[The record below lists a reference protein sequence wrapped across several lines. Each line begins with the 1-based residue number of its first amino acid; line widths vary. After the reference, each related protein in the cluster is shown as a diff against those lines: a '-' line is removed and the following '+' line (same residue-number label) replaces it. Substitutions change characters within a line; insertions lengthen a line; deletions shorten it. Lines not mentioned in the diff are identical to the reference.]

1 MTSSSLVSRF
11 APSDDRPALGSHL
24 VIRRVVQMGEVTW
37 VVKNPETDKYYNFND
52 AEWGVIEL
60 FDGTRTREEI
70 RDEYN
75 RRLQS
80 AGIDLQFILEYEEML
95 RNIEMLEQ
103 RGVRRHL
110 ALVEKFKTARK
121 RAADERAEG
130 FNPFFLLF
138 KVFDPNRVLDST
150 VRYVRWIWTPRT
162 FAISSLFFLFTI
174 VVFIANWQPIWA
186 GTIELY
192 SFLKKPLIDAIE
204 FFCILTVIG
213 AIHEFGHG
221 YATKIYGGEVHHMGI
236 ALLYFTPAFYC
247 DTTDSLLF
255 QNKWHRLWV
264 TTAGMYIEA
273 FICSAATITWL
284 LAYPDTVLHDL
295 AYKTMLFTGIS
306 TIFFNINP
314 LVKIDGYY
322 ALTSVLEIP
331 ELREESFRYLGT
343 LFQRQVL
350 RLNVEVPLVA
360 RRKRRIYWIYGAL
373 ALAYIGS
380 IMTFIGRLFFNFY
393 SHYFPNAAVVLLIVT
408 LYFIFRKRVRLFLRI
423 SRLFILDKKELLM
436 SRRMRKPLIAVAA
449 AVLLFIALPW
459 PRRMIRADAV
469 LRPATTV
476 QLQAPADGIIR
487 TVRVAEGDRVR
498 QRDVVVALSNP
509 QIESRVASLT
519 SERGMFAGEARTYR
533 QAAAPAELFAAEWR
547 ESAAARSLSK
557 EDTAHQNL
565 EVRSPIPGVILTRDL
580 QDARGRFVRAGS
592 VIAEVGDCRTMRAE
606 LQVSERLLGDLFL
619 GAPVS
624 LQLRA
629 QPWRTIRG
637 AIVSIAPSTSASSQV
652 AVRNQGLRPADE
664 PEKFVAVAIFDNP
677 DGILAPEMMGN
688 AKIYGR
694 RSSYVVQVWR
704 GARRWVQSMFW

>member
-1 MTSSSLVSRF
+1 MTSLSLVSRF

-24 VIRRVVQMGEVTW
+24 VIRRQIQMGEVFW
-37 VVKNPETDKYYNFND
+37 VIKNPETTKYYKFND
-52 AEWGVIEL
+52 GDWGLIEL
-60 FDGTRTREEI
+60 FDGTRTRLEI
-70 RDEYN
+70 LEEYN
-75 RRLQS
+75 RLVPTANIS
-80 AGIDLQFILEYEEML
+80 LDFVLEYESML
-95 RNIEMLEQ
+95 REFEMLELA
-103 RGVRRHL
+103 GARRRL

-121 RAADERAEG
+121 RAAEERAEG

-138 KVFDPNRVLDST
+138 KVFDPNRFLDRT
-150 VRYVRWIWTPRT
+150 VRYVRWIWTPT
-162 FAISSLFFLFTI
+162 TVAVSSLFFAFTI
-174 VVFIANWQPIWA
+174 AVFIGHWQPIWA

-192 SFLKKPLIDAIE
+192 SFLKKPLIDAIQ
-204 FFCILTVIG
+204 FFCLLTIIG

-221 YATKIYGGEVHHMGI
+221 YATKIYGGEVHDMGI

-255 QNKWHRLWV
+255 QNKWHQLWV
-264 TTAGMYIEA
+264 TIAGIYVEA
-273 FICSAATITWL
+273 FLCSAATITWVL
-284 LAYPDTVLHDL
+284 SYPDTLLHEL

-314 LVKIDGYY
+314 LIKIDGYH
-322 ALTSVLEIP
+322 ALCSVLEIP
-331 ELREESFRYLGT
+331 ELREESFRYVGSR
-343 LFQRQVL
+343 FQRHIL
-350 RLNVEVPLVA
+350 RLNVEVPA
-360 RRKRRIYWIYGAL
+360 APRRKRRIYWIYGVL
-373 ALAYIGS
+373 ALAYVGT
-380 IMTFIGRLFFNFY
+380 IMAFIGRLFFNFY
-393 SHYFPNAAVVLLIVT
+393 SRYFPNAAIVLLVVT
-408 LYFIFRKRVRLFLRI
+408 LYYIFRKRVRLFLRI

-449 AVLLFIALPW
+449 AVLLLIALPW

-487 TVRVAEGDRVR
+487 TVRAAEGDRVR

-519 SERGMFAGEARTYR
+519 SERGMFAGEARTFR

-557 EDTAHQNL
+557 EETAHRNL

-637 AIVSIAPSTSASSQV
+637 AIVSIAPSTSAGSRV
-652 AVRNQGLRPADE
+652 AARNQGLRPADE
-664 PEKFVAVAIFDNP
+664 PEKFVAVALFDNP
-677 DGILAPEMMGN
+677 DGTLAPEMMGN

-694 RSSYVVQVWR
+694 HSSYVVQVWR